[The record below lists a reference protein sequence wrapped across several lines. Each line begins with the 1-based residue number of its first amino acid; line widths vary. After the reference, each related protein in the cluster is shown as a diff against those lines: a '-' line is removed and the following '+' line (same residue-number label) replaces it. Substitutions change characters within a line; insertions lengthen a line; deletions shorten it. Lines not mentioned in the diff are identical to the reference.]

1 MSCIFRAI
9 ASFFFKRIMLGNQVR
24 LQPDFTRDFS
34 LHIHP
39 YWMYLV
45 SVSGSLELGESAVW
59 ESNPYNCFHL

>member
-34 LHIHP
+34 LHIHRL
-39 YWMYLV
+39 MV
-45 SVSGSLELGESAVW
+45 SHGPKLERIHS
-59 ESNPYNCFHL
+59 